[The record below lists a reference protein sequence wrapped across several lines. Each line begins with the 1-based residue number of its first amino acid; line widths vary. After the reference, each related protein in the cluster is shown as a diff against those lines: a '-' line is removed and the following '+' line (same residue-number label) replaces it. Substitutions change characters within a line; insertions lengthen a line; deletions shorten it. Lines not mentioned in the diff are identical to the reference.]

1 MESQVKYSSLSQ
13 PPSIHASPIHYTRAC
28 NTAYNSP
35 LGTSPYRQA
44 NPSSP
49 YGNYQQYPQSYP
61 QSYPQQ
67 APIDSLD
74 YQSAALQHQQA
85 LASQQDAYY
94 GAEQQYN
101 LTPSFNHPAYQAS
114 LSAADPQLSAAGLGS
129 TYPASYSLNAS
140 PFPIADGTDPYH
152 YGAQHPLQHSSH
164 LHSVSQAQTHG
175 FPFYDDP
182 GSPIMDPHRDPM
194 MTRPATAA
202 GLMHTG
208 ATSREMRR
216 RGLRSSY
223 SLDRG
228 DPLMAQAGM
237 DPYGMGRDMTRD
249 WSLERLDS
257 MMNRQQ
263 AAQQAH
269 LMGHHS
275 RARDRSL
282 ERGMYL
288 RDDPYLQQHAAQ
300 QMAANPMDAE
310 YLRDPL
316 MRTGQLTQ
324 LDRGGYSRDSFIAEL
339 QARLNELQ
347 TQYGHVKRE
356 LDATTQKLGSSM
368 HSIKNFWSPELKKER
383 AQRKEESAKYA
394 LLNDQLKILR
404 AENQVIDYVLKDIFF
419 GGTFD

>member
-1 MESQVKYSSLSQ
+1 MDGQVKYSSLSQ
-13 PPSIHASPIHYTRAC
+13 PPSIHASPINYNRAC
-28 NTAYNSP
+28 NTTYNSP
-35 LGTSPYRQA
+35 IGTSPYHQ
-44 NPSSP
+44 STSP
-49 YGNYQQYPQSYP
+49 YNNSRARQVGNYQNYS
-61 QSYPQQ
+61 QQ
-67 APIDSLD
+67 QLDSLN
-74 YQSAALQHQQA
+74 YQQQ
-85 LASQQDAYY
+85 
-94 GAEQQYN
+94 QQYN
-101 LTPSFNHPAYQAS
+101 LPANYLNQQTAV
-114 LSAADPQLSAAGLGS
+114 LGQQHLAAN
-129 TYPASYSLNAS
+129 YPVNNYSLNDS
-140 PFPIADGTDPYH
+140 PLQVAGTESYH
-152 YGAQHPLQHSSH
+152 YGGQHQLPHS

-182 GSPIMDPHRDPM
+182 GSPIMDPL

-202 GLMHTG
+202 GLMH
-208 ATSREMRR
+208 ANPTSREMRR

-228 DPLMAQAGM
+228 DPLMGTNAPGM
-237 DPYGMGRDMTRD
+237 DPYMTRD

-288 RDDPYLQQHAAQ
+288 RGDDPYLQQQHAA
-300 QMAANPMDAE
+300 AAAQLNPMDAD

-316 MRTGQLTQ
+316 LRGTGQMATHQ
-324 LDRGGYSRDSFIAEL
+324 IDRGAYSRDTFIAEL

-368 HSIKNFWSPELKKER
+368 HSIKTFWSPELKKER
-383 AQRKEESAKYA
+383 AQRKEEAAKYA

-404 AENQVIDYVLKDIFF
+404 AENQVGVHRDLL
-419 GGTFD
+419 TC

>member
-13 PPSIHASPIHYTRAC
+13 PPSIHASPINYNRAC
-28 NTAYNSP
+28 TTSYNSP
-35 LGTSPYRQA
+35 LGTSPYRQL
-44 NPSSP
+44 NTTSP
-49 YGNYQQYPQSYP
+49 YGNYQAYPNAY
-61 QSYPQQ
+61 QQ
-67 APIDSLD
+67 PIDTLD
-74 YQSAALQHQQA
+74 YQTAALQHQSIAGQP
-85 LASQQDAYY
+85 DAYY
-94 GAEQQYN
+94 SADQQYN
-101 LTPSFNHPAYQAS
+101 LTPSFNHPGYQAS
-114 LSAADPQLSAAGLGS
+114 LTAEQQLSAAGLGS
-129 TYPASYSLNAS
+129 TYPTSYSLNAS
-140 PFPIADGTDPYH
+140 PYTLADGTDPYH

-208 ATSREMRR
+208 PTTREMRR

-228 DPLMAQAGM
+228 DPLMAQTGM
-237 DPYGMGRDMTRD
+237 DPYMTRD

-288 RDDPYLQQHAAQ
+288 RDDPYLQQHAQ
-300 QMAANPMDAE
+300 QLGANPMDAE

-324 LDRGGYSRDSFIAEL
+324 LDRGAYSRDSFIAEL

-368 HSIKNFWSPELKKER
+368 HSIKTFWSPELKKER

-404 AENQVIDYVLKDIFF
+404 AENQV
-419 GGTFD
+419 